1 MASLNLTAQD
11 QAWIVIGKQYG
22 AYVYLSGTAEQLI
35 NARDFGRQ
43 IEIRLQAVGGD
54 LSWTLQQLEYAEKP
68 NAVPQMPTISVNN
81 ISNNAGSV
89 NWTPY
94 QYDKPQVTGFH
105 FVLKNQDTGQT
116 IVENNLMSGARN
128 FYVSNLDSGTNYKG
142 YLIAINSIGN
152 SPENS
157 IGFKT
162 LGSTPVEPPVVVPP
176 PIIISTEVQAI
187 LNKFNNNDYT
197 YPTWFNSNIGFV
209 KNGSITN
216 QEFLNTF
223 NSLLQDGIIVD
234 KTVVIPPIQLNPDNF
249 LPNGNVRVIRVTGI
263 LANDYEVTDGVALA
277 NLQSYLD
284 SGVFRLLTQAEL
296 DYVAPPV
303 VVPPVVV
310 PKEYDVNTYRINQ
323 FGGVYNEI
331 IYGIDDNRLLQLE
344 SQFLVTLVGSPT
356 PSDQEV
362 KDFYNYIDID
372 TSVKS
377 TMVSQRFLAFKIV
390 DGYLQGNIQYVA
402 TGSFNPHYNNKII
415 YSVIQ
420 VQDSNGNF
428 ILIGNEPKKTIKVN
442 ELRFTSSQ
450 IDEKININEYVGDI
464 EAVTIQAFVS
474 TKPDLITG
482 EFFTGII
489 SLEVVK
495 DDGKTCPTGYHL
507 GFNGKCVLDGGE
519 ETGGST
525 SILGKVMGVTALLGT
540 LALLGAKRR

>member
-1 MASLNLTAQD
+1 MASLNLTAEE
-11 QAWIVIGKQYG
+11 QASIVIGKQYG
-22 AYVYLSGTAEQLI
+22 ASVSGSGTAEQLI
-35 NARDFGRQ
+35 KARDFGRQ
-43 IEIRLQAVGGD
+43 IVQRLQAVGGD

-89 NWTPY
+89 NWIPY
-94 QYDKPQVTGFH
+94 QYDKPQVTSFH

-128 FYVSNLDSGTNYKG
+128 FYVSNLNSGTNYKG

-152 SPENS
+152 SAENS

-162 LGSTPVEPPVVVPP
+162 LGSTPVVVVPP

-209 KNGSITN
+209 KDGSITN

-303 VVPPVVV
+303 EPPVEPPVI
-310 PKEYDVNTYRINQ
+310 KEYDVNTYRINQ

-331 IYGIDDNRLLQLE
+331 IYGIDGNRLLQLE
-344 SQFLVTLVGSPT
+344 AEFLVTLVGSPT

-377 TMVSQRFLAFKIV
+377 TMVEQRFLEFKII
-390 DGYLQGNIQYVA
+390 DGYVQGKINHVA
-402 TGSFNPHYNNKII
+402 TQFFTDYWRSKTI
-415 YSVIQ
+415 YSIIKIE
-420 VQDSNGNF
+420 DSNGNV
-428 ILIGNEPKKTIKVN
+428 ILIGNEPKQSQKVN
-442 ELRFTSSQ
+442 ELKFNQDDFEQ
-450 IDEKININEYVGDI
+450 ISINEYVGDI
-464 EAVTIQAFVS
+464 PAITITAYVWDKINLNSNPQAFSGVK
-474 TKPDLITG
+474 TLQ
-482 EFFTGII
+482 
-489 SLEVVK
+489 VVK

>member
-1 MASLNLTAQD
+1 MVLTYRLSTGSDKRPRDYKQRIGTTGSVTNISVFDFNGGVVGSSKVLNLSGSGGGAENIPEDFKGMWNPSENIFIRGNGVTWEIWETSTLLISPQAQIILNKFD
-11 QAWIVIGKQYG
+11 NGDYIIPIGIN
-22 AYVYLSGTAEQLI
+22 SG
-35 NARDFGRQ
+35 
-43 IEIRLQAVGGD
+43 IELVR
-54 LSWTLQQLEYAEKP
+54 
-68 NAVPQMPTISVNN
+68 N
-81 ISNNAGSV
+81 GSV
-89 NWTPY
+89 TSELFIS
-94 QYDKPQVTGFH
+94 TF
-105 FVLKNQDTGQT
+105 
-116 IVENNLMSGARN
+116 NNLLLN
-128 FYVSNLDSGTNYKG
+128 GT
-142 YLIAINSIGN
+142 IID
-152 SPENS
+152 
-157 IGFKT
+157 KT
-162 LGSTPVEPPVVVPP
+162 ITVIPPVVVPP

-209 KNGSITN
+209 KDGSITN

-303 VVPPVVV
+303 EPPVEPPVI
-310 PKEYDVNTYRINQ
+310 KEYDVNTYRINQ

-372 TSVKS
+372 TSVKP

-390 DGYLQGNIQYVA
+390 DGYLQG
-402 TGSFNPHYNNKII
+402 K
-415 YSVIQ
+415 YSICCYWI
-420 VQDSNGNF
+420 F
-428 ILIGNEPKKTIKVN
+428 
-442 ELRFTSSQ
+442 
-450 IDEKININEYVGDI
+450 
-464 EAVTIQAFVS
+464 
-474 TKPDLITG
+474 
-482 EFFTGII
+482 
-489 SLEVVK
+489 
-495 DDGKTCPTGYHL
+495 
-507 GFNGKCVLDGGE
+507 
-519 ETGGST
+519 
-525 SILGKVMGVTALLGT
+525 
-540 LALLGAKRR
+540 